1 MNGER
6 PIQSHE
12 SLNTGAGQQ
21 NGAVEVLLWNR
32 MRLGEQEALVGLYEQ
47 LYFYLLN
54 YGIRTCGD
62 SERTRDAINDVFL
75 ELWDRRLQLPEVANI
90 RSYLLTY
97 LRRKIFSDIREDRK
111 RTQAAGNL
119 FHSTE
124 GFELS
129 YEECIVAMQASDEV
143 KEKVRRAM
151 ATLTPRQKELVQ
163 LRFFDGLS
171 MEEVGRKAGITTKT
185 AYNTLAAAL
194 KSLSDGLLVLL
205 FYLLLR

>member
-6 PIQSHE
+6 PIPPHE
-12 SLNTGAGQQ
+12 SLNTGAGQP

-32 MRLGEQEALVGLYEQ
+32 VRLGEQEALVGLYEQ

-62 SERTRDAINDVFL
+62 SDRTRDAINDVFL
-75 ELWDRRLQLPEVANI
+75 ELWDRRLQLPDVSNI
-90 RSYLLTY
+90 KSYLLTF
-97 LRRKIFSDIREDRK
+97 LRRKIFSNIREDQK
-111 RTQAAGNL
+111 RAKAVDSL
-119 FHSTE
+119 AHHSE
-124 GFELS
+124 GYELS
-129 YEECIVAMQASDEV
+129 YEASIVALQTSDEV

-171 MEEVGRKAGITTKT
+171 MEEVGKRAGITTKT

-194 KSLSDGLLVLL
+194 KSLSSGLLAILY
-205 FYLLLR
+205 YLLMR